1 MLFLKDKKVLFVV
14 SERHNAR
21 YVIVGL
27 KDVCVDWL
35 NLGSSEYSL
44 FCVVSKETKSS
55 SGIWRGDCVQVSPDG
70 VRTL

>member
-44 FCVVSKETKSS
+44 FCVVSKDTKSS
-55 SGIWRGDCVQVSPDG
+55 SGI
-70 VRTL
+70 